1 MKVALIGMGSVG
13 KGVAGVS
20 ARKDLGLTITGIADS
35 TSGCVDPDGLDI
47 ANLLLNKSK
56 NGCCGDRQISAIDV
70 IKKADYDA
78 LIEVTPTNAL
88 TGEPAIGYIKT
99 ALLRKKQ
106 VVTPNKERIPP
117 PYKNTRALASK

>member
-1 MKVALIGMGSVG
+1 MGSVG
-13 KGVAGVS
+13 KGVAGVI

-56 NGCCGDRQISAIDV
+56 NGCCGDRRISAIDV

-88 TGEPAIGYIKT
+88 TGS
-99 ALLRKKQ
+99 LLSGTSRQ
-106 VVTPNKERIPP
+106 PCYGRSM
-117 PYKNTRALASK
+117 L